1 MGKDPRRM
9 IAVNVPAKAKPG
21 QAMLVPVPAD
31 VNGPGTYAAAGAPP
45 AVEVK
50 ARGRST
56 GCKVAM
62 GITGAVVVG
71 GLAVGGGVLG
81 MYAAEHGVD
90 ATGEMLGEG
99 ATTAADAVT
108 DFAEDAFDITSEGLE
123 SAGDFIMD
131 LF

>member
-90 ATGEMLGEG
+90 A
-99 ATTAADAVT
+99 AADMVA
-108 DFAEDAFDITSEGLE
+108 DG
-123 SAGDFIMD
+123 AGDAAAAVGD
-131 LF
+131 AAGDAG